1 MFWLLINIPNL
12 FHNSVENHTVLQNFE
27 ALSVLTIGLFRMAKN
42 RQFLENRFIEVPGRE
57 GKKEK
62 VVLQRMTVKRFRD
75 YK

>member
-1 MFWLLINIPNL
+1 MINIPNL

>member
-1 MFWLLINIPNL
+1 MINFPNL